1 MVEAKQKIGSKQTA
15 VFWVIITIYEWV
27 ACKCSSLLVKSFMPF
42 FLFTNRHLCDG
53 IKWLHSDI
61 FFLSVRKYS
70 SIFRLVFYISF
81 SFLQKVPD
89 WVTYLVSVVRVVVY
103 DVPPTSMCT
112 GALSFVI
119 TAGWGIPAI
128 LYVSGFIP
136 LLKLLAVFS
145 DEDEYSDNFVSSD
158 LKVQETNKI
167 NKLIAL
173 VLSVRTSPYTTST
186 SKYNSIFNF
195 WYLALEQPV

>member
-15 VFWVIITIYEWV
+15 VFWVNITIYEWV
-27 ACKCSSLLVKSFMPF
+27 TCKCSSLLVKSFMPF
-42 FLFTNRHLCDG
+42 YFIYQSTSLCWSK
-53 IKWLHSDI
+53 ITSHWY
-61 FFLSVRKYS
+61 FFLSVRKYN
-70 SIFRLVFYISF
+70 SIFLLVFYISF

-103 DVPPTSMCT
+103 DVPPTSMWT

-136 LLKLLAVFS
+136 LLKLLVVFS

-167 NKLIAL
+167 ISSLH
-173 VLSVRTSPYTTST
+173 
-186 SKYNSIFNF
+186 
-195 WYLALEQPV
+195 